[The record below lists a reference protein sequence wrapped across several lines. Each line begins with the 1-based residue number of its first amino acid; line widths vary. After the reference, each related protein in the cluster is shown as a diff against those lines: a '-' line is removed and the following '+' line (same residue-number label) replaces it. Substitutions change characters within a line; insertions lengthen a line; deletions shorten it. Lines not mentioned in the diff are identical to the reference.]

1 MSRRDVLFEKKSGD
15 NELVLGN
22 ATLQSHTFTTNELC
36 KQAHVVTETEGQN
49 GSVLASEIFAIP
61 S

>member
-1 MSRRDVLFEKKSGD
+1 M
-15 NELVLGN
+15 LGN

-49 GSVLASEIFAIP
+49 GCVLASEIFAIP
-61 S
+61 SETKIPR